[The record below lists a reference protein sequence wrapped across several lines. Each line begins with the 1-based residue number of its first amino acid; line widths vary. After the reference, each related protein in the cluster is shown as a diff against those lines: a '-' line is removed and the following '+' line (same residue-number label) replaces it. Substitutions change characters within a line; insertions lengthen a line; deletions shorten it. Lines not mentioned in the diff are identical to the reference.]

1 MNEPGTEGVL
11 LDQKTL
17 HDRLDDAPGWLQD
30 HYRTFRESMLG
41 ERDDSPFPCYFGIE
55 VEREGDLL
63 YAACESTT
71 DPAALLRLR
80 DVLVE
85 YLDAYAD
92 HADRAP
98 LAVFFRPKAIPVS
111 RTTTSGCGTSS
122 SSSTSTT
129 PSRGPTTF
137 RPIRTPRASSSVSA
151 AAAVP
156 RPLAHRF
163 YDERKSRYS
172 PVGLEV
178 TFQPRAVF
186 DGLTADTEAGQHA
199 RETIRER
206 MGEYDGSV
214 PTPISATGASRAT
227 ASGRSTCS
235 ARTTTRARY
244 LSPLSDPQPPEGA
257 RGAVGAG
264 RVASTRRVARA
275 RRRRVRDRGDRR

>member
-1 MNEPGTEGVL
+1 MNERARQGVL

-98 LAVFFRPKAIPVS
+98 LAVFFRPPEGDPGESHYHERLWHVLEFLHVHDPEPWPDDIP
-111 RTTTSGCGTSS
+111 TD
-122 SSSTSTT
+122 
-129 PSRGPTTF
+129 PD
-137 RPIRTPRASSSVSA
+137 TPRFEFCFGGE
-151 AAAVP
+151 
-156 RPLAHRF
+156 PLFPTSRAPF

-178 TFQPRAVF
+178 TFSREPSSTGSPPTPRRVN
-186 DGLTADTEAGQHA
+186 TPA
-199 RETIRER
+199 RRSASAWASTTT
-206 MGEYDGSV
+206 GSV

-235 ARTTTRARY
+235 ARTTTRARI
-244 LSPLSDPQPPEGA
+244 SVP
-257 RGAVGAG
+257 
-264 RVASTRRVARA
+264 
-275 RRRRVRDRGDRR
+275 